1 MEKKQISLITD
12 QYQWP
17 GWNEPFALF
26 LETCTLDAVSF
37 EQIQYLV
44 VWFVWA
50 VDRELLQESHS
61 PQSFLDNNN
70 TKIL

>member
-44 VWFVWA
+44 VW
-50 VDRELLQESHS
+50 
-61 PQSFLDNNN
+61 
-70 TKIL
+70 